1 MLPGCEVRGSRV
13 LVTGAG
19 GFVGRHL
26 VQRLLDEGADVHV
39 IARDASRSSET
50 LPFSSSVHVHAVD
63 LLSTDSLRGVVQEI
77 GATHVFHLAGRVDLD
92 RSLEVGQACVRENIA
107 ATLNFLHALRGSPV
121 QTLIYT
127 STTEVYG
134 RNPRPFREDQMVD
147 PPSAY
152 AVSKIAA
159 EHLCRIDAEL
169 HGYRLCILRL
179 ATGYGPGQR
188 AERLVPATIL
198 ACLRGTP
205 MQLHSPDHQRDFTY
219 VADLVDGIIRAAAR
233 PLSAFEVINLGGEV
247 TVSVAEIVQHIMRIA
262 GAVIPMEA
270 SSRVRANEASC
281 WSTNAERARRLL
293 DWAPVTPL
301 DDGLTRTFRWYA
313 DSAMAARL

>member
-1 MLPGCEVRGSRV
+1 MLPGCEVRGAKV
-13 LVTGAG
+13 LVTGGG

-26 VQRLLDEGADVHV
+26 VHRLLDEGADVHV
-39 IARDASRSSET
+39 IAREASRPSEA
-50 LPFSSSVHVHAVD
+50 LPFSSAVHVHIVD
-63 LLSTDSLRGVVQEI
+63 LLSTELLRTVVQEI
-77 GATHVFHLAGRVDLD
+77 SATHVFHLAGRVDLD
-92 RSLEVGQACVRENIA
+92 RSLEIGQACVRENVA
-107 ATLNFLHALRGSPV
+107 ATWSFLHALRGSSV

-134 RNPRPFREDQMVD
+134 RNPRPFREDQVVD

-159 EHLCRIDAEL
+159 EHLCRIDAEQQ
-169 HGYRLCILRL
+169 GYRLCILRL

-188 AERLVPATIL
+188 PERLVPATIL
-198 ACLRGTP
+198 ACLRGTAIRL
-205 MQLHSPDHQRDFTY
+205 QSPDHQRDFTY

-247 TVSVAEIVQHIMRIA
+247 TVSVADVVQRIMRIT
-262 GAVIPMEA
+262 GAVIPMET
-270 SSRVRANEASC
+270 SSHVRENEAPC